1 MSASP
6 GRVIVPLDVPTLA
19 EAVALATRLA
29 GHVAAVKIGKQLFTA
44 EGPAAIR
51 AMHDLGLRVFLD
63 LKYHDIPN
71 TVAGAVAAAKS
82 LGVWL
87 LNVHAGGGGEMM
99 RAAAKAAAGPDR
111 PLVIAVT
118 VLTSFSEDAYRAITG
133 TPRTLEAQVL
143 YLARE
148 TKAAG
153 LDGVVASPQ
162 EIRAIRQA
170 CGPDFLIVTP
180 GVRPA
185 DAALNDQQRVMTP
198 AEAVRAGADYLV
210 IGRPITAAPDPV
222 DAARQ
227 ITAEC
232 QMANGESP
240 TRRTPVGH

>member
-1 MSASP
+1 MTESP

-19 EAVALATRLA
+19 EATELGKRLA

-87 LNVHAGGGGEMM
+87 LNVHASGGGEMM
-99 RAAAKAAAGPDR
+99 RAAARAVAGPDR

-118 VLTSFSEDAYRAITG
+118 VLTSFSEDAYRAVTG
-133 TPRTLEAQVL
+133 TSRTIEAQVL
-143 YLARE
+143 HLARE

-153 LDGVVASPQ
+153 LDGVVASPH

-170 CGPDFLIVTP
+170 CGPEFLIVTP

-198 AEAVRAGADYLV
+198 AEAIRAGADYLV

-222 DAARQ
+222 EAARR
-227 ITAEC
+227 INAES
-232 QMANGESP
+232 GEP
-240 TRRTPVGH
+240 